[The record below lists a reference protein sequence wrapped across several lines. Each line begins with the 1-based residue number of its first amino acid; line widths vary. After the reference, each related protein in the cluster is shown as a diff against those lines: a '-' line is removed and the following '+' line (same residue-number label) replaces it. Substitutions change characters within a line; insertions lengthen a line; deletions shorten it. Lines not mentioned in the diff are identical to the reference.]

1 MMRTSSAARATAAYL
16 TIFLTFDS
24 FILSIIVL
32 PLISVLSILGKL
44 NRILHHFPVGGRK
57 AGSAG
62 CGSRL
67 SPACNESLSIVS
79 TPIAPGVIRPHAHDR
94 ASIGA
99 MARFCVFMRAP
110 GSQHHVSQTRMDD
123 KSALLNQLRIDRG
136 SASVPS
142 GRGRIWLGVAA
153 AIVAIAAVAAWWWT
167 RPGAVPV
174 HIAAAQAIAGDG
186 AAAAGSILDASGY
199 VVARRQA
206 TVASKIT
213 AKMVELDIEEGDH
226 VNAGQII
233 AQRDYDRQKSLLQG
247 HFVSQSAVDNAQT
260 TVDALRAQLATQ
272 RSNVDVVA
280 RALGVAQR
288 NLDDT
293 IVRAP
298 FSGIVTVKAAQP
310 GEMVS
315 PISAGGGFTRTG
327 IGTIVDM
334 DSLEIQVDVNEN
346 FINRVRPAQ
355 QVSAKL
361 NAYPDWQIPAHVV
374 AVIPT
379 ADRSK
384 GTVTVRIALDQKDA
398 RILPEMGVRVSF
410 LADPSLEPG
419 GKPAGG
425 VNLPS
430 NAVQGSGATGTVFVV
445 HGDTVERRAVRLGS
459 SSGDSTTIRSGL
471 AAGERVAVADFA
483 QLKDGA
489 KIRVE
494 Q

>member
-1 MMRTSSAARATAAYL
+1 
-16 TIFLTFDS
+16 
-24 FILSIIVL
+24 
-32 PLISVLSILGKL
+32 
-44 NRILHHFPVGGRK
+44 
-57 AGSAG
+57 
-62 CGSRL
+62 
-67 SPACNESLSIVS
+67 
-79 TPIAPGVIRPHAHDR
+79 
-94 ASIGA
+94 
-99 MARFCVFMRAP
+99 
-110 GSQHHVSQTRMDD
+110 MDD

-136 SASVPS
+136 SELAPS
-142 GRGRIWLGVAA
+142 GKAKIWLAA
-153 AIVAIAAVAAWWWT
+153 ALAILAGIAVAAWWWT
-167 RPGAVPV
+167 RPVVVPV
-174 HIAAAQAIAGDG
+174 HIAAAQAITGGG

-213 AKMVELDIEEGDH
+213 AKMVELDIEEGEH
-226 VNAGQII
+226 VKEGQVIAKLDDTNIRAALNQAGAQLEYAKAGLAETQVNLANAE
-233 AQRDYDRQKSLLQG
+233 RDYDRQKSLLRE
-247 HFVSQSAVDNAQT
+247 HFVSQAAVDNAQT
-260 TVDALRAQLATQ
+260 TLDALRAQLATQ
-272 RSNVDVVA
+272 HSNVDVVA
-280 RALGVAQR
+280 RGMNVAER

-346 FINRVRPAQ
+346 FINRVQPAQ
-355 QVSAKL
+355 QVTAKL
-361 NAYPDWQIPAHVV
+361 NAYPDWQIPAHVI

-410 LADPSLEPG
+410 LADPSQNPD
-419 GKPAGG
+419 GKPAAG
-425 VNLPS
+425 VSLPS
-430 NAVQGSGATGTVFVV
+430 NAVQGSGTTGTVFVV
-445 HGDTVERRAVRLGS
+445 HDDVVERRAVRLGA
-459 SSGDSTTIRSGL
+459 SSGDSVTVLSGL
-471 AAGERVAVADFA
+471 AAGERVAVGDVT
-483 QLKDGA
+483 QIKDGS
-489 KIRVE
+489 KIRIE

>member
-1 MMRTSSAARATAAYL
+1 M
-16 TIFLTFDS
+16 
-24 FILSIIVL
+24 
-32 PLISVLSILGKL
+32 
-44 NRILHHFPVGGRK
+44 
-57 AGSAG
+57 
-62 CGSRL
+62 
-67 SPACNESLSIVS
+67 
-79 TPIAPGVIRPHAHDR
+79 
-94 ASIGA
+94 
-99 MARFCVFMRAP
+99 
-110 GSQHHVSQTRMDD
+110 
-123 KSALLNQLRIDRG
+123 
-136 SASVPS
+136 
-142 GRGRIWLGVAA
+142 
-153 AIVAIAAVAAWWWT
+153 
-167 RPGAVPV
+167 
-174 HIAAAQAIAGDG
+174 AGDG
-186 AAAAGSILDASGY
+186 PAAAGSILDASGY

-226 VNAGQII
+226 VTAGQVIAKLDDTNVRAALNQADAQLDYAKASLTETQVNLNN
-233 AQRDYDRQKSLLQG
+233 AQRDYNRQKSLLQA
-247 HFVSQSAVDNAQT
+247 HFVSQAAVDNAET
-260 TVDALRAQLATQ
+260 TMDALRAQLATQ
-272 RSNVDVVA
+272 QSNVQVVT
-280 RALGVAQR
+280 RAMNLAQR

-315 PISAGGGFTRTG
+315 PVSAGGGFTRTG

-346 FINRVRPAQ
+346 FINRVSAGQRAT
-355 QVSAKL
+355 AKL
-361 NAYPDWQIPAHVV
+361 NAYPDWQIPGHVI

-410 LADPSLEPG
+410 LADAAAA
-419 GKPAGG
+419 PAGKAAAPG
-425 VNLPS
+425 VILPA
-430 NAVQGSGATGTVFVV
+430 NAVQASGLTGVIFVV
-445 HGDTVERRAVRLGS
+445 RDDAVERRAVRLGGT
-459 SSGDSTTIRSGL
+459 SGDGIVVLSGL
-471 AAGERVAVADFA
+471 NAGDRVAVGDFS

>member
-1 MMRTSSAARATAAYL
+1 MLSFPLLGIATA
-16 TIFLTFDS
+16 
-24 FILSIIVL
+24 
-32 PLISVLSILGKL
+32 
-44 NRILHHFPVGGRK
+44 RRK
-57 AGSAG
+57 
-62 CGSRL
+62 
-67 SPACNESLSIVS
+67 
-79 TPIAPGVIRPHAHDR
+79 
-94 ASIGA
+94 
-99 MARFCVFMRAP
+99 
-110 GSQHHVSQTRMDD
+110 QRMDD
-123 KSALLNQLRIDRG
+123 KTALLNQLRIDRG
-136 SASVPS
+136 STPLPS
-142 GRGRIWLGVAA
+142 GKRGIWLGAA
-153 AIVAIAAVAAWWWT
+153 AVIVGIAALAAWWWT

-174 HIAAAQAIAGDG
+174 HVVVAQAIAGDG

-226 VNAGQII
+226 VKAGQII
-233 AQRDYDRQKSLLQG
+233 AKLDDTNIRAALEQSRAQLAFAKAGLAETQVNLANARRDYDRQESLIAG
-247 HFVSQSAVDNAQT
+247 HFVSQAAVDNSRT
-260 TVDALRAQLATQ
+260 TMDALVAQLATQ
-272 RSNVDVVA
+272 RSNIEVA
-280 RALGVAQR
+280 ERGMNVAER

-293 IVRAP
+293 IIRAP
-298 FSGIVTVKAAQP
+298 FTGVVTVKAAQP

-346 FINRVRPAQ
+346 FINRVRPVQ
-355 QVSAKL
+355 QATAKL
-361 NAYPDWQIPAHVV
+361 NAYPDWQIPGHVI

-410 LADPSLEPG
+410 LADSPQEPG
-419 GKPAGG
+419 SKPAAG

-430 NAVQGSGATGTVFVV
+430 NALQVSGDTGTVFVV
-445 HGDTVERRAVRLGS
+445 HGDTVERRTVRLGAA
-459 SSGDSTTIRSGL
+459 SGDNVTVLSGL
-471 AAGERVAVADFA
+471 AAGESLAVGDFA
-483 QLKDGA
+483 RLKDGV
-489 KIRVE
+489 KIHIE